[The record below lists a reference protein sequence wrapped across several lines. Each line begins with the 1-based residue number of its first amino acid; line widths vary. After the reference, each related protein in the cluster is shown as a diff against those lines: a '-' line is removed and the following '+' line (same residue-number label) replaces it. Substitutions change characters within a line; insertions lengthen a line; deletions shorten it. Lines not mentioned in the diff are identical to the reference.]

1 MKILFLTPTFP
12 PIHGGIGIHVSE
24 LSKRLA
30 RKHEISIASVYLE
43 GIPKLDFAE
52 FIPLTKVPSNY
63 YYGFRVF
70 EHVLKSANRLSSI
83 LESKKFDLVHSHSA
97 YFDLFVGLGKQKN
110 VITLHNSF
118 IFDFYEFIIRKKK
131 LRLNYLDEIMNR
143 MFSKI
148 YLSKFNFKIFVS
160 DFLRRMYDC
169 RRDYTI
175 IPNGVDSRVFRPLTP
190 SRIIEKFKLD
200 QSKKHILF
208 VGRLC
213 REKGIYYLVES
224 FKLLSEKVK
233 EVNLIMIGD
242 GKEYVNL
249 LNFIKKLN
257 LRERILII
265 RDFIPTPELVEFFNF
280 CDFLVLPSLYEP
292 FGLVIIESLAC
303 EKPVIAT
310 STGGIPEILNEDVG
324 ILVPV
329 NSKCLADKMM
339 FLLENEDVCK
349 KMGKRGR
356 RLIEEKYDWGVIA
369 SQTERFYEKIVEEPS
384 IVPSGSRTSEF
395 EEKYQLL

>member
-148 YLSKFNFKIFVS
+148 YLSKFNLKIFVS

-242 GKEYVNL
+242 GVEYVNL

-369 SQTERFYEKIVEEPS
+369 SQTERVYEKIVEEPS